1 MEAVMKNS
9 LIFIAMLA
17 ITSTL
22 FAEDNTVSCE
32 SDLGKCTYTLT
43 DSFTREC
50 TCRDNT
56 GFADAEIPPEG
67 GTIDSTLPTEEE
79 CLAELE
85 DICGNA
91 DILCENEAG
100 ECSME
105 QNGEYNCGCYGIFDG
120 YHSGTA
126 ASADEESCNAVLVEH
141 CGTEAATA
149 KTICTD
155 SEIFEVCLNYAKSF
169 TEACYEPL
177 TEEEMEAALDL
188 PAETNDTT
196 AALAV
201 CCQNEEM
208 REEFKTS
215 FECLEAAESCENK
228 EYCET
233 CKVFSLEELKE
244 DDDNEVISP
253 APEDDSADAGE
264 TEVPTGDTV
273 DDNSEGSAAPTD
285 GADAPTDGADAPA
298 EKEESKSDGCSMLFI

>member
-1 MEAVMKNS
+1 MKNS